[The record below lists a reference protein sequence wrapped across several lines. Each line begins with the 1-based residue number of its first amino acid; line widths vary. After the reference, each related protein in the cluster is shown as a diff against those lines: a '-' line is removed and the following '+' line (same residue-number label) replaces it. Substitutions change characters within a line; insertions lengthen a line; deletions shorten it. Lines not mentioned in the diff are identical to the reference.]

1 MLQVINYQP
10 YGLAADWWCLGV
22 LTYEML
28 IGRPPF
34 DGDDDDQL
42 FENILSKS
50 VLYPRGLSSQ
60 AKSLIQ
66 QLLVKEPSKRWA
78 VSINSLLVSYI

>member
-10 YGLAADWWCLGV
+10 HGLAADWWSFGV

-28 IGRPPF
+28 LGRPPF
-34 DGDDDDQL
+34 LGDDDDQL
-42 FENILSKS
+42 FNNILTKS
-50 VLYPRGLSSQ
+50 VNYPSSLSLE